1 MLKFSTMTALG
12 LVMGL
17 TIGVTG
23 VQAQS
28 QSGQQQSE
36 QQAQGGRAGGMQDQ
50 GPAQSR
56 EEARQ
61 GMPVLVIFV
70 DRDEDQMVSQDEA
83 RQAREQL
90 FLILDEDE
98 DDRLTRD
105 EFGGG
110 LTREETARF
119 FQESDRNRDQQL
131 TAREYLES
139 GERTYREHVGRGGR
153 DMSEGLSVS
162 EYKESA
168 GITEEEAGLADVDRD
183 ERITPDEAAYDTAR
197 RFRMLDQNDDG
208 VVTHAELRQ
217 SDMELRR
224 DREFSELD
232 ENDDDQ
238 LSREEFTAGTDMGQE
253 GSSFEYRAGEEER
266 RQGGSGIEGAGRTHS
281 NIQRNPASEALDETP
296 SPGINQPGL
305 NEPAEEE
312 AEQ

>member
-17 TIGVTG
+17 TIGAAG

-28 QSGQQQSE
+28 QSSSE
-36 QQAQGGRAGGMQDQ
+36 QQAQGRGSGGMQDQ
-50 GPAQSR
+50 GPAQTR

-70 DRDEDQMVSQDEA
+70 DRDQDQMISEEEA
-83 RQAREQL
+83 QRANEQL

-98 DDRLTRD
+98 DQRLTRD

-139 GERTYREHVGRGGR
+139 GERTYREQVDRGGR
-153 DMSEGLSVS
+153 DISEGVSVS
-162 EYKESA
+162 EYQESA

-183 ERITPDEAAYDTAR
+183 ERIAPDEAAYDTAR

-208 VVTHAELRQ
+208 VVTHTELRQ
-217 SDMELRR
+217 SEMELRR

-238 LSREEFTAGTDMGQE
+238 LSRDEFMAGTDMGQE
-253 GSSFEYRAGEEER
+253 GTSFEYRAGQEER
-266 RQGGSGIEGAGRTHS
+266 RQGGSGMEGAGRTHS

-296 SPGINQPGL
+296 APGINQPGL